1 MPSWAQQVKGPG
13 IAAAMDQIQSL
24 AQKLLY
30 AVDAV
35 ICRGGVGGWRLVAL
49 DKWGE
54 GYKG

>member
-24 AQKLLY
+24 AQKLPY